1 MFNTLLFKEKKK
13 TTFVWVIFWVLVD
26 NIHCK
31 LTYTDKHLKED
42 SVQAINK
49 ALAEQ
54 EDRGPEA
61 IMDTVRIFS
70 SLK

>member
-42 SVQAINK
+42 SHYLDKN
-49 ALAEQ
+49 
-54 EDRGPEA
+54 
-61 IMDTVRIFS
+61 
-70 SLK
+70 